1 MKILHVQYANPA
13 AYPPL
18 EHAARILAGDGA
30 RVHFLGVE
38 VDAVRTLRFPPM
50 EGVEV
55 SLLRACAPGWR
66 QKLHYLRFAAAAL
79 RRVAAWRPDAV
90 YVSDVLAAPVGML
103 LARTGVPVVY
113 HEHDAPSPVMAARS
127 FGRMCL
133 DARARLAARAV
144 AVVVP
149 NAERGRLLAAE
160 SGRAGEVHV
169 VWNCPSRHE
178 IVAARGAPDGP
189 LRLVFHGSIVPDRL
203 PSTVV
208 DALARVRA
216 PVELV
221 VAGYESAGAPGY
233 TDALRARAAELGIA
247 DRLRFAGTI
256 PRRDDLLR
264 LCARSDAGFALMPGG
279 SDDVN
284 MRWMAGASNKPFD
297 YLACGVCPIVS
308 DLPDWRAAFVEPGY
322 ALACD
327 PADAG
332 GIARVLEWAATHR
345 DDVRAMAEAGRRRA
359 LDEWN
364 YEHQFRPVAE
374 LLRGGRA

>member
-1 MKILHVQYANPA
+1 
-13 AYPPL
+13 
-18 EHAARILAGDGA
+18 
-30 RVHFLGVE
+30 
-38 VDAVRTLRFPPM
+38 
-50 EGVEV
+50 
-55 SLLRACAPGWR
+55 
-66 QKLHYLRFAAAAL
+66 
-79 RRVAAWRPDAV
+79 
-90 YVSDVLAAPVGML
+90 
-103 LARTGVPVVY
+103 
-113 HEHDAPSPVMAARS
+113 MAARS

-133 DARARLAARAV
+133 DARARLAARAA

-178 IVAARGAPDGP
+178 VVAAREAPHGP

-203 PSTVV
+203 PLTVV
-208 DALARVRA
+208 DALARVSA

-233 TDALRARAAELGIA
+233 TAALRARAAELGIA
-247 DRLRFAGTI
+247 ERLRFAGTI

-264 LCARSDAGFALMPGG
+264 LCAESDAGFALMPAG

-308 DLPDWRAAFVEPGY
+308 DLPDWRAAFVTPGY

-327 PADAG
+327 PADAAS
-332 GIARVLEWAATHR
+332 IARVLEWAATHR
-345 DDVRAMAEAGRRRA
+345 GDVRAMAEAGRRRV

-374 LLRGGRA
+374 LLRGGGA